1 MRFIGT
7 LLLAASNAL
16 LLLLTVR
23 VIFSWLTLPPSQ
35 FTYWLN
41 RITDPILNFFKK
53 RFPIRVGILDL
64 SILVP
69 FFILSVL
76 NKIITDVF
84 INFAVN
90 RIVFYIIEVLF
101 FAADSLLIAIITVM
115 VIIAVI
121 QLLTKIFLPYSYNP
135 IVNSIKSILD
145 PILLYFRRIIPIKSV
160 HNEKIYLALL
170 IASLIIVGF
179 VGRYLLAFVLQLLNG
194 VVKF

>member
-1 MRFIGT
+1 MRVIGT
-7 LLLAASNAL
+7 ILLAASNAL

-69 FFILSVL
+69 FFILSIL
-76 NKIITDVF
+76 NKVIIDVF

-90 RIVFYIIEVLF
+90 RVVFYMIEVLF
-101 FAADSLLIAIITVM
+101 FAADSLLITIITVM
-115 VIIAVI
+115 VIIAAI

-160 HNEKIYLALL
+160 HNEKIYLVILIALL
-170 IASLIIVGF
+170 ILVGF
-179 VGRYLLAFVLQLLNG
+179 VGRYLLAFVLNLLNG

>member
-1 MRFIGT
+1 MRVIGT
-7 LLLAASNAL
+7 ILLAASNAL

-69 FFILSVL
+69 FFILSIL
-76 NKIITDVF
+76 NKVIIDVF

-90 RIVFYIIEVLF
+90 RVVFYMI
-101 FAADSLLIAIITVM
+101 
-115 VIIAVI
+115 
-121 QLLTKIFLPYSYNP
+121 
-135 IVNSIKSILD
+135 
-145 PILLYFRRIIPIKSV
+145 
-160 HNEKIYLALL
+160 
-170 IASLIIVGF
+170 
-179 VGRYLLAFVLQLLNG
+179 
-194 VVKF
+194 

>member
-7 LLLAASNAL
+7 LLLTASNAL

-69 FFILSVL
+69 FFILSIL
-76 NKIITDVF
+76 NKIVIDVF

-90 RIVFYIIEVLF
+90 RVVFYMIEVLF
-101 FAADSLLIAIITVM
+101 FAADSLLITIVTIM
-115 VIIAVI
+115 VIIAII
-121 QLLTKIFLPYSYNP
+121 QLLTKMFLPYSYNP

-145 PILLYFRRIIPIKSV
+145 PILLHFRRIIPIKSI
-160 HNEKIYLALL
+160 HNEKIYLVLL
-170 IASLIIVGF
+170 IAVLIIAGF
-179 VGRYLLAFVLQLLNG
+179 IGRYLLALVLNLLNG

>member
-1 MRFIGT
+1 MRVIGT
-7 LLLAASNAL
+7 ILLAASNAL

-69 FFILSVL
+69 FFILSIL
-76 NKIITDVF
+76 NKVIIDVF

-90 RIVFYIIEVLF
+90 RVVFYMIEVLF
-101 FAADSLLIAIITVM
+101 FAADSLLITIITVM
-115 VIIAVI
+115 VIITAI

-160 HNEKIYLALL
+160 HNEKIYLVILIALL
-170 IASLIIVGF
+170 ILVGF
-179 VGRYLLAFVLQLLNG
+179 VGRYLLAFVLNLLNG